1 MSAAAAVARTEWRGS
16 RSFLVGV
23 GVLGGLAGAV
33 VAGGLTV
40 ARRTDTAERRV
51 QQASHVEDAQVRFLS
66 GTPAD
71 LVAAERVA
79 ALPEVRQAWV
89 ADALIGRTAGPGVN
103 YLLVAAGPDRP
114 AGLATPLIV
123 RGRPAR
129 AVDEIEVVE
138 AYANA
143 FGLGPGATVTM
154 QLLTPA
160 QAGSFQTGL
169 GRPGG
174 PTLRLRITGVYRA
187 AEAPQSLP
195 VLGTPAL
202 AARYGG
208 SYAGAHAVL
217 VRLRPGARPRFAA
230 DVARLSGANNAG
242 VTFSADDARPVEATA
257 RELSGGLLAFA
268 LVVALGAALAVGQAF
283 GRHARARADDL
294 RTVATLGM
302 TVAQRT
308 TGRTVPALAAAGIA
322 AALTAVGAL
331 IGAVLSP
338 PGVIGGVEPF
348 RGWAPNAAVVVA
360 ASATAFIAVAA
371 LAALTA
377 ARAGRPRAGG
387 ASPRPR
393 GLRLPGSAWVLA
405 GLRGS
410 AARTRSTRLGAV
422 AGVAGIVAVIVFGA
436 SVHRLSHTPPRWGWN
451 GQFEVVDARPPV
463 IAQLAADNRVRGL
476 TAFQSNTVVVDGQ
489 EVEAYAEQD
498 VKGRAGWTDL
508 DGRPPVTSGEVLLG
522 ASFARHWHL
531 HRGDHVPLSLP
542 AGPQQF
548 RVVGTGVGPSLN
560 DEGLGDSVLLTAADL
575 AAAGRGGAFNSA
587 IVDAPTAAG
596 AIEQEL
602 SGHWEL
608 SVRTPPPEV
617 TDIAAL
623 GRLPDLL
630 GFVVLAVALAA
641 FAHGLLVTGTAR
653 DMAVLRTV
661 GLTGRQARAAGATVA
676 VVVAGVGLVVGIPL
690 GAAVGRF
697 VWWAVAQSHGVAT
710 DASIPVAAIAGLVGP
725 ALAVGA
731 AIGWMAARRT
741 GRAASAAVL
750 RAD

>member
-16 RSFLVGV
+16 RSFLIGV
-23 GVLGGLAGAV
+23 GVLGGLAGAI

-51 QQASHVEDAQVRFLS
+51 QEASHVEDAQVRFLS

-71 LVAAERVA
+71 LVDAERVA

-89 ADALIGRTAGPGVN
+89 ADAFIGRVAGPGVN

-114 AGLATPLIV
+114 SGLVTPLIV

-129 AVDEIEVVE
+129 TVDEIEVVE
-138 AYANA
+138 GYADA
-143 FGLGPGATVTM
+143 FRLGPGATVTL
-154 QLLTPA
+154 QLLTAA
-160 QAGSFQTGL
+160 QAGKFQTGV
-169 GRPGG
+169 GKPGG

-187 AEAPQSLP
+187 AEAPLSLP

-217 VRLRPGARPRFAA
+217 ARLRPGARPRFAA
-230 DVARLSGANNAG
+230 DVARLSGTNSIP
-242 VTFSADDARPVEATA
+242 VTYAADDARPVEATA
-257 RELSGGLLAFA
+257 RVLSGGLLGFA
-268 LVVALGAALAVGQAF
+268 LIVALGTAIALGQAF
-283 GRHARARADDL
+283 GRHARATAGDQ
-294 RTVATLGM
+294 RTEATLGL
-302 TVAQRT
+302 TLAQRT
-308 TGRTVPALAAAGIA
+308 AGRTLPALAAAGTA

-331 IGAVLSP
+331 IGAELSP

-377 ARAGRPRAGG
+377 ARAGRARAGG

-393 GLRLPGSAWVLA
+393 RLRLPGSAWVLA

-410 AARTRSTRLGAV
+410 AARTRSARVGAV

-436 SVHRLSHTPPRWGWN
+436 SLHRLSHTPPRWGWN
-451 GQFEVVDARPPV
+451 GQFEVVDASPPV
-463 IAQLAADNRVRGL
+463 IAQLAADKRVRGL

-508 DGRPPVTSGEVLLG
+508 DGRRPVTSGEVVLG
-522 ASFARHWHL
+522 STFARRWHL
-531 HRGDHVPLSLP
+531 HRGDRVPISLP
-542 AGPQQF
+542 AGPRQF

-560 DEGLGDSVLLTAADL
+560 NEGLGDSVLVAGTDL
-575 AAAGRGGAFNSA
+575 ATRRASASFSA

-617 TDIAAL
+617 TNLTAL

-630 GFVVLAVALAA
+630 GFVLLAVALAA
-641 FAHGLLVTGTAR
+641 FAHGLLVTGAAS
-653 DMAVLRTV
+653 DLAVLRTV

-710 DASIPVAAIAGLVGP
+710 DASIPVAAIAGLVVP

-731 AIGWMAARRT
+731 AIGWVAARRT
-741 GRAASAAVL
+741 GRAAPAAVL